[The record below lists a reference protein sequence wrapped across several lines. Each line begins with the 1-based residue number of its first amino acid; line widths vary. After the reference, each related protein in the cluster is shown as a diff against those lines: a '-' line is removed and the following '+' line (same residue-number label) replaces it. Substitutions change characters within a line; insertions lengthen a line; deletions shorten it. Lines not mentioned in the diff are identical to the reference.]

1 MNHNVHSFIKGCLT
15 LKFSGSWNTV
25 ICSSPVLEVFED
37 ERCLTVAFSSP
48 LLVESESFAGEIGMV
63 SRGTGELGF
72 AGPFREG
79 ACRAAM
85 MCSLTGSKERLLTA
99 EVALN

>member
-25 ICSSPVLEVFED
+25 ICSSPVLDVFE
-37 ERCLTVAFSSP
+37 EESCLTVAVSSP
-48 LLVESESFAGEIGMV
+48 LLVESESFAGEMGMV

-85 MCSLTGSKERLLTA
+85 IYSLSRSRETHKRCW
-99 EVALN
+99 